1 MATFF
6 RTKVEKDIGTTPVTV
21 LQTTVGNRFTII
33 GCNLAN
39 TTDEDVI
46 VDITVTDDVEAV
58 TGYYIKQLVISP
70 YTSAKV
76 ITNGE
81 KLILAESTTL
91 TLVSDTASSVDAI
104 ISYAEI
110 V

>member
-1 MATFF
+1 MANFF
-6 RTKVEKDIGTTPVTV
+6 RTTVSKNIGTTPINLTA
-21 LQTTVGNRFTII
+21 GAASRFTII

-46 VDITVTDDVEAV
+46 VDIKVIDADEIE
-58 TGYYIKQLVISP
+58 GYYIKQLVIAP

-76 ITNGE
+76 VTNGE
-81 KLILAESTTL
+81 KIILAENCGL
-91 TLVSDTASSVDAI
+91 QIVSDTANSVDAV

-110 V
+110 I